1 MRLPWNPEDYIFV
14 FTFKQNLKNK
24 LMPNP
29 VIQTIDLGG
38 STGLAAGHI
47 AGTTNAG
54 FTQQAVVKITDATGA
69 VVAQG
74 TFQGNGENNTPIPLI
89 GGGTVLSYTGAQLPL
104 TLNVQFNY
112 NPNGS
117 FVPNDPSKVIVN
129 TLFDNNSV
137 EVIQMTS
144 EDYVDNDFNDLI
156 LTSVTLGH

>member
-1 MRLPWNPEDYIFV
+1 MA
-14 FTFKQNLKNK
+14 
-24 LMPNP
+24 NP
-29 VIQTIDLGG
+29 VTQTIDLGG
-38 STGLAAGHI
+38 STGLSAGHI

-54 FTQQAVVKITDATGA
+54 YTQQAVVKITDSTGK

-74 TFQGNGENNTPIPLI
+74 TFEGSGENNTPIPLV

-104 TLNVQFNY
+104 TLDVQFNY
-112 NPNGS
+112 NPGGG
-117 FVPNDPSKVIVN
+117 FVPNDPGKVIVN

-156 LTSVTLGH
+156 LTSVTLAH